1 MTYVTVIHVMIDEVR
16 DQEEASVATT
26 DTAGFATAEEVRRYI
41 GGIFEAAF
49 ADPELGPRLAAV
61 GIVLAVECTEPD
73 ARLVIDTG
81 SGTVHDDG
89 PDAPAATATMA
100 MSSAVS
106 NAYWQGKVNLP
117 MAMARKRITVSG
129 EIGTLL
135 KLAPLSKKLFPVYV
149 ERLRADGRDDLVV
162 A

>member
-1 MTYVTVIHVMIDEVR
+1 MIDEVR

-89 PDAPAATATMA
+89 PDAPVATATMA

-129 EIGTLL
+129 EIGALL

>member
-1 MTYVTVIHVMIDEVR
+1 M
-16 DQEEASVATT
+16 
-26 DTAGFATAEEVRRYI
+26 
-41 GGIFEAAF
+41 
-49 ADPELGPRLAAV
+49 
-61 GIVLAVECTEPD
+61 
-73 ARLVIDTG
+73 
-81 SGTVHDDG
+81 HDDG
-89 PDAPAATATMA
+89 PDAPSATATMA

-117 MAMARKRITVSG
+117 MAMARRRITVSG

>member
-1 MTYVTVIHVMIDEVR
+1 M
-16 DQEEASVATT
+16 
-26 DTAGFATAEEVRRYI
+26 GFSTAEEVRRYI
-41 GGIFEAAF
+41 GGIFETAF
-49 ADPELGPRLAAV
+49 ADPELGPKLAAV

-73 ARLVIDTG
+73 ARLVIDTR
-81 SGTVHDDG
+81 SGIVHPDG
-89 PDAPAATATMA
+89 PGAPPATATMA

-106 NAYWQGKVNLP
+106 NAYWQGRVNLP

-129 EIGTLL
+129 EIATMLR
-135 KLAPLSKKLFPVYV
+135 LAPLSRKLFPVYV